1 MTIPRSW
8 QGEAYNQSQQSENRI
23 HSDEVAREYGFKGGL
38 VPGVTVSA
46 YLIHPGVEAWGL
58 RWLTHGR
65 ATAVVAKPLYDG
77 RPFRVEVSDATE
89 RAYRAVLI
97 DEEGVEC
104 ATAEVELPESVPPPP
119 EFRGDPRIGEGYER
133 PPGTREVMEGLRRQ
147 GMRAMRARWDGTMGI
162 ISYLRDASG
171 MPEPLRADG
180 GGHANPANALGL
192 TNWALAGN
200 VKISPWL
207 HLQTESQNYA
217 PIPPGSELV
226 AELAIADLFE
236 RKGHE
241 FVDLDVAV
249 YFEATRKPAMTARL
263 RAIYRMRNTGT
274 KPS

>member
-1 MTIPRSW
+1 MPSMGIPRSW
-8 QGEAYNQSQQSENRI
+8 QGEAYNQSQGSENQI

-58 RWLTHGR
+58 DWLTRGR
-65 ATAVVAKPLYDG
+65 ARAVVAKPLYDG
-77 RPFRVEVSDATE
+77 RPFRVVVSDATE
-89 RAYRAVLI
+89 RAYRAVLV
-97 DEEGVEC
+97 DEGGVEC

-119 EFRGDPRIGEGYER
+119 QFRGDPRIGEGYER

-147 GMRAMRARWDGTMGI
+147 GMRALRARWDGKAGI

-171 MPEPLRADG
+171 MPEILRPEG
-180 GGHANPANALGL
+180 GGYANPANALGL

-207 HLQTESQNYA
+207 HLQTDSQNYA
-217 PIPPGSELV
+217 PIAPGSELV
-226 AELAIADLFE
+226 AEAAVADLFE

-241 FVDLDVAV
+241 FVDLEVAV
-249 YFEATRKPAMTARL
+249 YFEATRQPAMSARL
-263 RAIYRMRNTGT
+263 RAIYQMRRG
-274 KPS
+274 